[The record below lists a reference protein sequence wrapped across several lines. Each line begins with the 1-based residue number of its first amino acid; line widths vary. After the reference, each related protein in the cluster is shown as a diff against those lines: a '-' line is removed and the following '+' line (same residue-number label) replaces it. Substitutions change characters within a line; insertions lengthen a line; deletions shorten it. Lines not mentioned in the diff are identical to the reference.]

1 MKPLC
6 RILRFVLVLQLSA
19 LPVSRA
25 QVTCDQFCIDDIS
38 LDTVPGIMNLT
49 ITLSGDSSTFINY
62 PYPEAV
68 VDQNGDTI
76 GNGSMFFFGQFGNST
91 SVYPCSTSLTLI
103 PPGFEATILFR
114 YDTLTCL
121 LPYPCIIQ
129 SIGPRFTNPVLSVF
143 PIPAT
148 DQLMVALKEAK
159 SSMRLQLMDTRGVIV
174 RDWNLVE
181 RESVLDIHG
190 IAAGIYF
197 LRTVEGDAVR
207 VVIE

>member
-1 MKPLC
+1 MKPRRIILC
-6 RILRFVLVLQLSA
+6 FAIVLQLFTLSG
-19 LPVSRA
+19 SWA
-25 QVTCDQFCIDDIS
+25 QVSCNQFCIDDIS
-38 LDTVPGIMNLT
+38 MDTVPGVMNVT
-49 ITLSGDSSTFINY
+49 ITLAGDSSTFINY

-68 VDQNGDTI
+68 LDQNGDTV

-91 SVYPCSTSLTLI
+91 SVYPCSTSLTVI

-129 SIGPRFTNPVLSVF
+129 STGPQFTNPVLSVF

-148 DQLMVALKEAK
+148 DQLKVALKEATP
-159 SSMRLQLMDTRGVIV
+159 SVRLQLMDTRGVIV
-174 RDWNLVE
+174 RDWNQVE

-190 IAAGIYF
+190 IAAGTYF
-197 LRTVEGDAVR
+197 LRTPAGDAVR